1 MLLPELFRDDVLR
14 LETPRLWLR
23 WPRAADARALHRFA
37 SRIEVAGKTATWP
50 HPLPEDE
57 ADRRIMKARD
67 WNSEGR
73 ALVLA
78 IVRKKEPDR
87 LVGLSG
93 LHPEREEE
101 RSLGLGFM
109 LDPELHNRGIMTE
122 AVGRLIDT
130 VLATAPVARVRG
142 SCLIGNAASQRVF
155 EKVGFELAGESW
167 KAAPARGGQLEACL
181 DFELTRAAWRSA
193 TAARRADG
201 RHAGP
206 EVRAA

>member
-23 WPRAADARALHRFA
+23 WPRAADARALQRFA

-50 HPLPEDE
+50 HPLPEGE
-57 ADRRIMKARD
+57 ADRRIMQARE
-67 WNSEGR
+67 WNSQGR
-73 ALVLA
+73 ALMLA

-87 LVGLSG
+87 LIGLTG
-93 LHPEREEE
+93 LHTEREEE

-109 LDPELHNRGIMTE
+109 LDPDFHNRGIMTE
-122 AVGRLIDT
+122 AVSRLVDT
-130 VLATAPVARVRG
+130 VLATAPFAAVRG
-142 SCLIGNAASQRVF
+142 SCLVGNAASQRVF
-155 EKVGFELAGESW
+155 EKVGFEIAGKSW

-181 DFELTRAAWRSA
+181 DYELPRAVWRSA
-193 TAARRADG
+193 SAARRPGG
-201 RHAGP
+201 RDARP

>member
-37 SRIEVAGKTATWP
+37 SRVEVADKTATWP
-50 HPLPEDE
+50 HPLPEGE
-57 ADRRIMKARD
+57 ADRRIMQARA
-67 WNSEGR
+67 WNSDGR

-87 LVGLSG
+87 LVGLVG
-93 LHPEREEE
+93 LHPAEEDG
-101 RSLGLGFM
+101 RALGIGFM
-109 LDPELHNRGIMTE
+109 LDPELHNRGIATE
-122 AVGRLIDT
+122 AVGRIVDT
-130 VLATAPVARVRG
+130 VLSAAPFARVRG

-155 EKVGFELAGESW
+155 EKAGFELVGESRH
-167 KAAPARGGQLEACL
+167 AAPARGGRLEACL
-181 DFELTRAAWRSA
+181 DFELTRGAWRDGLPS
-193 TAARRADG
+193 RRLVG
-201 RHAGP
+201 RQERP